1 MANIDHL
8 RNNKG
13 STSTAELR
21 SKMQRVMQN
30 HAAVFRDGQTL
41 KEGCEKIDEVF
52 KQQADLKLADKGM
65 IWNSDL
71 VETLELQNLVLNSV
85 QTLYAAEARK
95 ESRGAHSREDFK
107 LRVDEFDYSRSIEG
121 QQQVPFE
128 QHFRKHTLTDMN
140 LQTGKVNTPI
150 SFFSRKLADFEISLH

>member
-1 MANIDHL
+1 MANIDAL
-8 RNNKG
+8 RNSKG
-13 STSTAELR
+13 STSTADLR
-21 SKMQRVMQN
+21 LKMQRVMQN
-30 HAAVFRDGQTL
+30 HAAVFRDGKSL

-52 KQQADLKLADKGM
+52 KQQADLKLSDKGM

-107 LRVDEFDYSRSIEG
+107 HRVDEYDYSKSVEG
-121 QQQVPFE
+121 QKQVPIE
-128 QHFRKHTLTDMN
+128 QHFRKHTLTDMD
-140 LQTGKVNTPI
+140 LQTGKVRIVKFN
-150 SFFSRKLADFEISLH
+150 